1 LADVLLPIVRH
12 VHAALA
18 RSDYPFVPAAGTN
31 AVIESAHWV
40 IALAVAI
47 SIGVAGTLYFR
58 IVVMRRDE
66 TAAGLAALAA
76 MSWREFIHLVLE
88 ALARRGHARVFNRE
102 DPSGDND
109 YTLERDGKHY
119 LLSCKHGSAFVL
131 GGAHVTELANEIRL
145 ANAAGGIL
153 ATQGRI
159 SASARPAAK
168 VQKIELLDGP
178 TLWPE
183 LRDSIDPELRA
194 VIVADAA
201 TKARQRTLLSWLLAL
216 VAGIAVFLLLPA
228 APEPPAASA
237 PIADRAV
244 QPAGAADGG
253 APVAAEPAFDTGAP
267 VAAEPTFDPA
277 APPDPPS
284 LELQRQAVADA
295 VSTLPMVDRAIWST
309 QSTLQVYLLDTRSDA
324 FTEICPLLL
333 RHDALASSRV
343 QLTPPPG
350 SSAQTR
356 FRQCRSY

>member
-1 LADVLLPIVRH
+1 M
-12 VHAALA
+12 
-18 RSDYPFVPAAGTN
+18 
-31 AVIESAHWV
+31 IESAHWT

-47 SIGVAGTLYFR
+47 AIGVAGTLYFR

-159 SASARPAAK
+159 SADARPAAK

-183 LRDSIDPELRA
+183 LRDSIDPQLRA

-228 APEPPAASA
+228 APEAPVSSA
-237 PIADRAV
+237 PTVDRAI
-244 QPAGAADGG
+244 QPARE
-253 APVAAEPAFDTGAP
+253 PVADMP

-277 APPDPPS
+277 APPDGPS
-284 LELQRQAVADA
+284 PEQQRQTVADA
-295 VSTLPMVDRAIWST
+295 VSTLPMVDRAVWST
-309 QSTLQVYLLDTRSDA
+309 QSTLQVYLLDTRTDA

-350 SSAQTR
+350 SDAQTR